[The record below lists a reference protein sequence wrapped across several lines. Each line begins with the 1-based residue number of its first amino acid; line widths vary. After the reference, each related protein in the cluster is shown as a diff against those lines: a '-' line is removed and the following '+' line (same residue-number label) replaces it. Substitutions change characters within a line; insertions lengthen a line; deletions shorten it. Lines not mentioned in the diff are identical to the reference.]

1 MKAPD
6 TRRMVRALVWA
17 DLSRKLGFRM
27 LAWAGTAFAAWGFA
41 IFAAVVLAETE
52 YAPSPLSFHAFVM
65 AALGSLPAFLA
76 APFKAGSGL
85 EAVRRS
91 DRKAAVE
98 SWLGYAGGP
107 AERILATRAFEA
119 LSVASLSGF
128 GRPKPSRTARSVVA
142 WLFAAGLAAFLVA
155 QVVSV
160 RSGYGISL
168 TYPDKEIP
176 DFVAE
181 RDAATVDAYDGIVAP
196 GAAPEAEE
204 EDAPGE
210 RRYAGSGPKDEDAL
224 AEPDF
229 VSADGAAPSFSQ
241 GDAGPGEPGS
251 DRKQKPQAAKSPRP
265 GPGQAAPSP
274 GTDGGADGEDA
285 GSDSSGEARAPGWEG
300 RGRAIDASPLVDYR
314 ARFER
319 QLAESSGRETT
330 LGDEPSA
337 ELVSA
342 AVAEFYSSFDAR
354 VAVGAAADPAIVRV
368 QEAWRRAF
376 GSEAGR

>member
-1 MKAPD
+1 
-6 TRRMVRALVWA
+6 MVRSLVWA
-17 DLSRKLGFRM
+17 DLSRKLGYRL
-27 LAWAGTAFAAWGFA
+27 LAWAGTAFSAWSLA
-41 IFAAVVLAETE
+41 ILAAVVLAETA

-76 APFKAGSGL
+76 APFRAGSGL

-91 DRKAAVE
+91 DREAAVE

-107 AERILATRAFEA
+107 AERILATRASEA
-119 LSVASLSGF
+119 LSVASLTGF
-128 GRPKPSRTARSVVA
+128 GRPRPSRAARTVVA

-181 RDAATVDAYDGIVAP
+181 RDAATDDAYDGIVAP
-196 GAAPEAEE
+196 GAALEEE

-210 RRYAGSGPKDEDAL
+210 RRYAGSGPKDDDAL

-229 VSADGAAPSFSQ
+229 VSADGTTPDFSQ
-241 GDAGPGEPGS
+241 GDAEPGETGS
-251 DRKQKPQAAKSPRP
+251 DSRKAPQAARSSRDGAGRSAP
-265 GPGQAAPSP
+265 AA
-274 GTDGGADGEDA
+274 GTDNAAGGKEA

-300 RGRAIDASPLVDYR
+300 LGRAIDASPLVDYR

-319 QLAESSGRETT
+319 QLAETSGRETA
-330 LGDEPSA
+330 LGNQPSA

-342 AVAEFYSSFDAR
+342 AVAEFYASFDAR
-354 VAVGAAADPAIVRV
+354 VAVGAPADPAIVRV

-376 GSEAGR
+376 GTEAGR